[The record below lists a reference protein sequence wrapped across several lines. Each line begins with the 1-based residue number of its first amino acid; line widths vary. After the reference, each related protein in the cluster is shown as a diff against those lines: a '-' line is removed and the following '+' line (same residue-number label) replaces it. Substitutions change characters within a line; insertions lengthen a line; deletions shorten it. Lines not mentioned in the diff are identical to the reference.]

1 MLADWYEVPSLEL
14 VPAYL
19 SPASG
24 GDEPM
29 PDAFV
34 VNSKFDLQTF
44 ISASLTGPPV
54 LVRVVNAA
62 GFSMFRVSVDG
73 MPLQV
78 VEIDGSPVD
87 PLNIPFFIINSG
99 QRIAFNLDFSKLDLA
114 AVSNSDSIYFRVEG
128 IPDMYPT
135 YDPSDPI
142 A

>member
-1 MLADWYEVPSLEL
+1 MIPRKIEARATLILYLVSLISDSSN
-14 VPAYL
+14 VR
-19 SPASG
+19 
-24 GDEPM
+24 
-29 PDAFV
+29 
-34 VNSKFDLQTF
+34 F
-44 ISASLTGPPV
+44 ICY
-54 LVRVVNAA
+54 A